1 MSVYEAINN
10 VMDEVR
16 SVAKNDKNTQQNFNF
31 RGIDAVVNAVSP
43 AMRKHGLTVRPSNVL
58 SIEHLPFTSKSGA
71 LGVACRVLVE
81 YTFTDLKGD
90 ECTSVVA
97 AEANDYGDKATP
109 KAMSV
114 AFRTCLLQ
122 AFALP
127 TTETDPDADTY
138 DHGER
143 PQATVAGPKRTI
155 QRQAVDID
163 AVQARMKECAT
174 VDELR
179 ALYDAYVAEGAPD
192 SVLAL
197 VSAEGKA
204 RAAA

>member
-1 MSVYEAINN
+1 
-10 VMDEVR
+10 
-16 SVAKNDKNTQQNFNF
+16 
-31 RGIDAVVNAVSP
+31 
-43 AMRKHGLTVRPSNVL
+43 
-58 SIEHLPFTSKSGA
+58 
-71 LGVACRVLVE
+71 VACRVLVE
-81 YTFTDLKGD
+81 YTFTDIKGD
-90 ECTSVVA
+90 SCSSIVA

-138 DHGER
+138 DHGEK
-143 PQATVAGPKRTI
+143 PQATTAGPTRTI
-155 QRQAVDID
+155 QRQPVDID
-163 AVQARMKECAT
+163 KVQARMKACAT
-174 VDELR
+174 VEDLK
-179 ALYDAYVAEGAPD
+179 ALWNEYKAEGAPD